1 MQQLATLLLAFATP
15 PSSINRGE
23 AQLTSLLLAAPP
35 AQTTRRNALKFAT
48 SVGAATPLLSHP
60 LPASALFGLFEDGE
74 IFAKY
79 DENGEKVKDVK
90 QRIVLLLRVKEACQQ
105 EIGLVNRGNSSELL
119 RQDVKK
125 AIVFI
130 RDNYNVKDRINA
142 VVAVADPSLQKEGKE
157 IGETVYGTFNTIA
170 KDIPADLRIDDLK
183 PQQKEFIINSL
194 EKAKTAIDSLLDNF
208 IAPDIVAEARAQV
221 QEENGLN
228 MKEYKEAFGR
238 DILNPTPGNTANMT
252 TDKGT
257 I

>member
-35 AQTTRRNALKFAT
+35 PARTTRRNALKFAA
-48 SVGAATPLLSHP
+48 SVGAATPLLSRP
-60 LPASALFGLFEDGE
+60 LPASALFGFFED
-74 IFAKY
+74 KY
-79 DENGEKVKDVK
+79 DENGEKVQAVK
-90 QRIVLLLRVKEACQQ
+90 ERIVLLLRVKEACQQ
-105 EIGLVNRGNSSELL
+105 EIGLINRGNSSELL

-125 AIVFI
+125 AIIFI

-142 VVAVADPSLQKEGKE
+142 VVAVADPSLQREGKE
-157 IGETVYGTFNTIA
+157 IGELVYGTFNTIA

-183 PQQKEFIINSL
+183 PEQKEFIINSL
-194 EKAKTAIDSLLDNF
+194 EEAKTAIDSLLDNF

-238 DILNPTPGNTANMT
+238 DILNPTAGNTVNVT